1 MLQVDRLLARPR
13 RPLSLIWQSTLPGGH
28 SRRAAATMHL
38 ILLNSKMNKVVVK
51 NLDIP
56 QSNKNF
62 FLHMQHFCDIKCN
75 DWSWQPY
82 KMDLGF
88 LHPEPYKISA
98 LQTPSG
104 QLVSEVACGFTE
116 KPIRMNCSRNN
127 NHESKKRR
135 RMRTG

>member
-28 SRRAAATMHL
+28 SRRAAATMQL
-38 ILLNSKMNKVVVK
+38 ILLNSKMNKVGVK

-56 QSNKNF
+56 QSNKNIYYKF
-62 FLHMQHFCDIKCN
+62 NIFVISSAMTGF
-75 DWSWQPY
+75 WQPY

-98 LQTPSG
+98 LQTTPG
-104 QLVSEVACGFTE
+104 QLVFRSSIGV
-116 KPIRMNCSRNN
+116 
-127 NHESKKRR
+127 H
-135 RMRTG
+135 